1 MIVIED
7 AYKTFE
13 SGARKVDAVR
23 GVSLTIQDGEIFGVI
38 GYSGAGK
45 STLIRLINLLERPT
59 SGRIFVN
66 GQELTA
72 LAPKEL
78 RQARRKIGMIFQHFN
93 LMKSRTV
100 YSNVAYPLRGSP
112 LSKEERRDKVMN
124 LLKLVGLEEK
134 ALAYPSQLSG
144 GQMQRVAIA
153 RALANDPTVLLCD
166 EATSALDPQT
176 TQDILRLLRDVNR
189 KLGITI
195 VLITHE
201 IAVVKEICTR
211 LAVMDAGRVVEEGAI
226 YDVFSQPKA
235 ELTQR
240 FIRTTNN
247 LARFEELLATAPDS
261 LNLKPGDVIAQM
273 EFHGGSAG
281 HALVSTL
288 SREYGVDISI
298 VFGNIDILQAT
309 PLGTLIVIF
318 RGPVDQLQK
327 ALLAAEKSEVQVEVL
342 RRV

>member
-72 LAPKEL
+72 LSPKEL

-112 LSKEERRDKVMN
+112 LSKEERRNKVMN

-134 ALAYPSQLSG
+134 ALAYPAQLSG
-144 GQMQRVAIA
+144 GQKQRVAIA

-288 SREYGVDISI
+288 SREYGIDISI

-318 RGPVDQLQK
+318 RGPVDQVQK

>member
-144 GQMQRVAIA
+144 GQKQRVAIA

-176 TQDILRLLRDVNR
+176 TQDMLRLLRDVNR

-318 RGPVDQLQK
+318 RGPVDQVQK

>member
-59 SGRIFVN
+59 SGKIFVN

-100 YSNVAYPLRGSP
+100 YSNVAYPLRGSS
-112 LSKEERRDKVMN
+112 LSKEERRNKVMN

-134 ALAYPSQLSG
+134 ALAYPAQLSG
-144 GQMQRVAIA
+144 GQKQRVAIA

-247 LARFEELLATAPDS
+247 LARFEELLANAPDS
-261 LNLKPGDVIAQM
+261 LNLMPGDVIAQM

-318 RGPVDQLQK
+318 RGPVDQVQK

>member
-144 GQMQRVAIA
+144 GQKQRVAIA

-318 RGPVDQLQK
+318 RGPVDQVQK

>member
-45 STLIRLINLLERPT
+45 STLIRLINLLERPS

-144 GQMQRVAIA
+144 GQKQRVAIA

>member
-1 MIVIED
+1 M
-7 AYKTFE
+7 
-13 SGARKVDAVR
+13 
-23 GVSLTIQDGEIFGVI
+23 I

-144 GQMQRVAIA
+144 GQKQRVAIA

-318 RGPVDQLQK
+318 RGPVDQVQK

>member
-144 GQMQRVAIA
+144 GQKQRVAIA

-226 YDVFSQPKA
+226 YDVFSQRKA

-318 RGPVDQLQK
+318 RGPVDQVQK

>member
-144 GQMQRVAIA
+144 GQKQRVAIA
-153 RALANDPTVLLCD
+153 RALAMNPEVLLFD
-166 EATSALDPQT
+166 EPTSALDPEMVGEVLTVMQSLANEGMT
-176 TQDILRLLRDVNR
+176 MLVVTHEMAFARDVSR
-189 KLGITI
+189 
-195 VLITHE
+195 
-201 IAVVKEICTR
+201 
-211 LAVMDAGRVVEEGAI
+211 RVVFMHEGVILEQGAPEAL
-226 YDVFSQPKA
+226 FSDPQHQQTKD
-235 ELTQR
+235 
-240 FIRTTNN
+240 F
-247 LARFEELLATAPDS
+247 LARFRNS
-261 LNLKPGDVIAQM
+261 
-273 EFHGGSAG
+273 
-281 HALVSTL
+281 
-288 SREYGVDISI
+288 
-298 VFGNIDILQAT
+298 
-309 PLGTLIVIF
+309 
-318 RGPVDQLQK
+318 
-327 ALLAAEKSEVQVEVL
+327 
-342 RRV
+342 